1 MRYADQGGS
10 FVKIIKRINNNV
22 VLSKED
28 EVEVILMGKGIGFQ
42 TKPGDLIPAE
52 RIEKK
57 YYPEDDLTVEHM
69 SKVMTKADEKQMA
82 VIYEIV
88 RLFRESVGT
97 DFNPNVYFT
106 LMDHI
111 LFAISRQKQDIV
123 LTNPMHWEIKKI
135 YAKEYAVSLQAVEL
149 IRKELYP
156 DFSQEE
162 AAFITLHFVNAQ
174 IEKSANQSAYEHTE
188 LTNNILRIV
197 KYSMNIEYDENSSYF
212 QRFVTHIRYYL
223 IRQSQ
228 EKEEPVLANP
238 MIALAFSSYPK
249 EKETADSIKEYL
261 FEQKG
266 WHVNDMELMYL
277 ILHIGNLAAHSK
289 LT

>member
-111 LFAISRQKQDIV
+111 LFAISRQKQEIV

-135 YAKEYAVSLQAVEL
+135 YAKEYAVSVQAVEL

-197 KYSMNIEYDENSSYF
+197 KYSMNIEFDENSSYF

>member
-1 MRYADQGGS
+1 M
-10 FVKIIKRINNNV
+10 KIIKRINNNV

-42 TKPGDLIPAE
+42 TKSGDLIPAE

-111 LFAISRQKQDIV
+111 LFAISRQKQEIV

-135 YAKEYAVSLQAVEL
+135 YAKEYAVSVQAVEL
-149 IRKELYP
+149 IRKELYS

-197 KYSMNIEYDENSSYF
+197 KYSMNIEFDENSSYF

>member
-111 LFAISRQKQDIV
+111 LFAISRQKQEIV

-135 YAKEYAVSLQAVEL
+135 YAKEYAVSVQAVEL

>member
-1 MRYADQGGS
+1 
-10 FVKIIKRINNNV
+10 
-22 VLSKED
+22 
-28 EVEVILMGKGIGFQ
+28 
-42 TKPGDLIPAE
+42 
-52 RIEKK
+52 
-57 YYPEDDLTVEHM
+57 
-69 SKVMTKADEKQMA
+69 MTKADEKQMA

-88 RLFRESVGT
+88 RLFRESVGN

-111 LFAISRQKQDIV
+111 LFAISRQKQEIV

-135 YAKEYAVSLQAVEL
+135 YAKEYAVSVQAVEL

>member
-1 MRYADQGGS
+1 
-10 FVKIIKRINNNV
+10 VKIVKRINNNV
-22 VLSKED
+22 VLSKEE

-42 TKPGDLIPAE
+42 TKPGDLIPPE
-52 RIEKK
+52 SIEKK

-69 SKVMTKADEKQMA
+69 SKVMTKANEKQMA

-88 RLFRESVGT
+88 RIFRDSIET

-123 LTNPMHWEIKKI
+123 LTNPMHWEIKNL
-135 YAKEYAVSLQAVEL
+135 YAKEYAVSVQAVEL
-149 IRKELYP
+149 IRRELYP

-162 AAFITLHFVNAQ
+162 AAFITLHFVNAE
-174 IEKSANQSAYEHTE
+174 IEKSANQSAFEHTE

-228 EKEEPVLANP
+228 GTEEPVMTNP

-249 EKETADSIKEYL
+249 EKETADSIKDYL
-261 FEQKG
+261 YEQKG
-266 WHVNDMELMYL
+266 WLVNDMELMYL

-289 LT
+289 IS

>member
-1 MRYADQGGS
+1 
-10 FVKIIKRINNNV
+10 
-22 VLSKED
+22 
-28 EVEVILMGKGIGFQ
+28 
-42 TKPGDLIPAE
+42 
-52 RIEKK
+52 
-57 YYPEDDLTVEHM
+57 M
-69 SKVMTKADEKQMA
+69 SKVMTKADENKWPSFMKSC
-82 VIYEIV
+82 VFFGIV
-88 RLFRESVGT
+88 LEPISIKCLFHT
-97 DFNPNVYFT
+97 DGSYLVCHQSPKARNC
-106 LMDHI
+106 
-111 LFAISRQKQDIV
+111 

-135 YAKEYAVSLQAVEL
+135 YAKEYAVSVQAVEL

-156 DFSQEE
+156 DFHKKKLRLSLC
-162 AAFITLHFVNAQ
+162 ISSMRKLK
-174 IEKSANQSAYEHTE
+174 KSANQSAYEHTE

-197 KYSMNIEYDENSSYF
+197 KYSMNIEFDENSSYF

-249 EKETADSIKEYL
+249 KRNADSIKEYL

>member
-28 EVEVILMGKGIGFQ
+28 EVEVILRGKGIGFQ

-111 LFAISRQKQDIV
+111 LFAISRQKQEIV

-135 YAKEYAVSLQAVEL
+135 YAKEYAVSVQAVEL